1 MKVPVSQVEL
11 DLALNADL
19 TTIITKKHG
28 GSIGGFITLEDVE
41 LLNNLDLSQEVMA
54 SDSVEF

>member
-11 DLALNADL
+11 DIAIDADL
-19 TTIITKKHG
+19 TTIITKKYG

-41 LLNNLDLSQEVMA
+41 LLSNLDLSQEVMA
-54 SDSVEF
+54 NDSVEL

>member
-19 TTIITKKHG
+19 TTILQADGIKSLGEFVT
-28 GSIGGFITLEDVE
+28 IEEAE
-41 LLNNLDLSQEVMA
+41 LLNDLDISQEVMA
-54 SDSVEF
+54 NDSVEF